1 MVMSVA
7 AAFNK
12 AEKKLVELQQA
23 VIDADFSIPYHLAEH
38 NLPSFTN
45 SRPVVFCSE
54 KPDEIHPDTVYLP
67 VKARGL
73 FKAKRFKVMEG
84 GRGSAKSRSAAAALV
99 LRAAHKKTRI
109 LCTRELQHSIQESV
123 HKLISDTITRMGYD
137 NHFTVTNTHIRCKN
151 GSEFIFSGIKNNTN
165 KIKSMEDVDVCWCE
179 EAEAITEASWRILTP
194 TIRASGSEVWV
205 VFNAYDVEDPTYTRF
220 ITPWSDMLDA
230 QGFYEDEL
238 HYVERMNYED
248 NAWFPYELQLEMEK
262 MKREN
267 YRDYLHVWMG
277 QPVGASENAIIDPLW
292 VRSAIDAHLKLG
304 FKPAGVRSIGFDPA
318 DTGNDSKA
326 YAVRHGSVVTHCRAW
341 FDGDITDA
349 ITSVFDTARDLRAT
363 DLVFDQ
369 VGVGSAVKH
378 HITLLEGRDAFTT
391 TGFLGNDIPDDPAAL
406 YMDDRRMDDTFRNL
420 RAQAFWFLRDRFEKT
435 HRAIEK
441 GDYIDP
447 NELISLDSS
456 MEGLTQ
462 LCSELSRIE
471 RKRGAIYNNQIQI
484 ESKDDMK
491 KRGLKSPGLADSLMY
506 AFSNPKPSKGWDK
519 PIEYPKA
526 RHA

>member
-1 MVMSVA
+1 MMTTA
-7 AAFNK
+7 ALFNK
-12 AEKKLVELQQA
+12 AERLTMAAQQDA
-23 VIDADFSIPYHLAEH
+23 IDADFSVPYHLAEY
-38 NLPSFTN
+38 NMRSFTD
-45 SRPVVFCSE
+45 SRPVLFCSE
-54 KPDEIHPDTVYLP
+54 KPEVIHPGNVYLP
-67 VKARGL
+67 TKAKFL
-73 FKAKRFKVMEG
+73 FSPKRFKVMEG

-123 HKLISDTITRMGYD
+123 HKLLSDTVTRLGYD
-137 NHFTVTNTHIRCKN
+137 KHFTVTNTHIRCKN

-220 ITPWSDMLDA
+220 ITPFSDELDA
-230 QGFYEDEL
+230 HGTYTDEL
-238 HYVERMNYED
+238 HHVERMNYED
-248 NAWFPYELQLEMEK
+248 NVWFPYELQLEMEK
-262 MKREN
+262 MKEEH

-292 VRSAIDAHLKLG
+292 VRAAIDAHLKLG
-304 FKPAGVRSIGFDPA
+304 FEPAGVKSVGFDPA

-326 YAVRHGSVVTHCRAW
+326 YVVRHGSVVTHCRAW

-349 ITSVFDTARDLRAT
+349 IGAVFDVARDLRAT

-378 HITLLEGRDAFTT
+378 HIKLLEGRDAFTT
-391 TGFLGNDIPDDPAAL
+391 TGFLGNDIPKDPAAL

-420 RAQAFWFLRDRFEKT
+420 RAQAFWFIRDRFEKT
-435 HRAIEK
+435 YRAVEK
-441 GDYIDP
+441 GKYIDP

-456 MEGLTQ
+456 MEGLTK

-484 ESKDDMK
+484 ESKEDMK
-491 KRGLKSPGLADSLMY
+491 QRGLKSPGLADSLMY
-506 AFSNPKPSKGWDK
+506 AFSNPAPNPGWAKKID
-519 PIEYPKA
+519 YTDSRYA
-526 RHA
+526 